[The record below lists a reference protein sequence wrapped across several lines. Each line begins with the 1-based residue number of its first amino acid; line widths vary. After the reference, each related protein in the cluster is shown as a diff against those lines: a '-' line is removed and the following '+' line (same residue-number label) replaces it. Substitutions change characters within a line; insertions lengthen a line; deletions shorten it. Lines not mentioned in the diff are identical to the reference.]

1 MNSRKL
7 ARQIVQRVLEE
18 GAYSNLVLS
27 KELNREEIDFGE
39 GPVPSLLTRI
49 GVNKEAYNEVMDLI
63 KSPDF

>member
-1 MNSRKL
+1 M
-7 ARQIVQRVLEE
+7 
-18 GAYSNLVLS
+18 
-27 KELNREEIDFGE
+27 LNREEIDFGE